1 VKERTKRGTRLRRTI
16 VVLALGIA
24 IGTMIVATPAM
35 SHVGGTVSHLWNDH
49 IKPKADARYV
59 NVKGD
64 EKGVA
69 VAGLSMNAAGTVTR
83 YWNRYGG
90 APVVSHTA
98 DSGVYYVGFPGKVF
112 TNTNST
118 LSATPDTPSSV
129 STAINADYI
138 TGAGV
143 SIAVLTKNSTDNA
156 FADRGFHLT
165 VYLASPTG

>member
-1 VKERTKRGTRLRRTI
+1 VKERTKRGTRLRRMI
-16 VVLALGIA
+16 AVLAVGIA
-24 IGTMIVATPAM
+24 IGTMIMASPAAADFRASI
-35 SHVGGTVSHLWNDH
+35 SHIWSH

-59 NVKGD
+59 NVKGN
-64 EKGVA
+64 EQGVA

-138 TGAGV
+138 SGAGI

-156 FADRGFHLT
+156 FVDRGFHLT